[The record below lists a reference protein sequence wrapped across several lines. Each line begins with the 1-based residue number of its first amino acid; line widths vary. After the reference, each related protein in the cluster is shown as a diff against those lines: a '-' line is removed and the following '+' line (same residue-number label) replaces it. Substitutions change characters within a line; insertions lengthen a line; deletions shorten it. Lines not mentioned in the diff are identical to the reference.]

1 MSEDGTFMS
10 GTGTDVRLPPAELSD
25 RMQETL
31 ARIADKWCMLIMDIL
46 SDGPM
51 RYSELGRNIVNISQR
66 MLTLSLRKLERDG
79 LIVRTVTPTSPPQ
92 VEYALSELGQ
102 SLLAQLKP
110 LVGWMLVH
118 ENDIRDS
125 RVRYDRLGGAW

>member
-1 MSEDGTFMS
+1 MEDGTFMS
-10 GTGTDVRLPPAELSD
+10 GTGTDVRLPPGELSD

-51 RYSELGRNIVNISQR
+51 RYSELGRNIVNVSQR

-110 LVGWMLVH
+110 LVEWMLVH

>member
-10 GTGTDVRLPPAELSD
+10 GTGTDVRLSPGELSD

-31 ARIADKWCMLIMDIL
+31 ARIGDKWCMLIMDIL

-51 RYSELGRNIVNISQR
+51 RYSELGRNIVNVSQR

-92 VEYALSELGQ
+92 VEYALSELGT
-102 SLLAQLKP
+102 SLLAQIYP
-110 LVGWMLVH
+110 LVEWMLVH

>member
-10 GTGTDVRLPPAELSD
+10 GTGTDVRLSPGELSD

-31 ARIADKWCMLIMDIL
+31 ARIGDKWCMLIMDIL

-51 RYSELGRNIVNISQR
+51 RYSELGRNIVNVSQR

-92 VEYALSELGQ
+92 VEYALSELGT
-102 SLLAQLKP
+102 SLLAQIYP
-110 LVGWMLVH
+110 LVEWMLVH

-125 RVRYDRLGGAW
+125 RCAYLATTGR